1 MKFTLV
7 IFLCSFI
14 NNECLPPKEVKKTYN
29 SWKECTIAA
38 YELSKKL
45 VFSQED
51 IFVNSNKIATKFVCA
66 EIGTI

>member
-14 NNECLPPKEVKKTYN
+14 NNQCLPPIEVKVEYD
-29 SWKECTIAA
+29 SWKECTLAA
-38 YELSKKL
+38 LEISKEIMI
-45 VFSQED
+45 SQEEE
-51 IFVNSNKIATKFVCA
+51 FVNKNKVATKFVCQ

>member
-1 MKFTLV
+1 VKFTLV

-14 NNECLPPKEVKKTYN
+14 NNECLPPKEIKKTYN

>member
-14 NNECLPPKEVKKTYN
+14 NNQCLPPTQIQGNYN

-38 YELSKKL
+38 LKISKEIML
-45 VFSQED
+45 LQED

>member
-1 MKFTLV
+1 VKFTLV

-45 VFSQED
+45 VLSQEEK
-51 IFVNSNKIATKFVCA
+51 FVNNNKLSTKFTCTEV
-66 EIGTI
+66 GTI

>member
-14 NNECLPPKEVKKTYN
+14 NNECLPPKEIKKTYN